1 MIIAHLTTRAI
12 PPFSTGTGI
21 TPKLLLPYR
30 VLSLQIW
37 HTLGLTV
44 FQSIGASNFGANF
57 GLPLLTSHPHAG
69 PPGQFEATSPDLT
82 LNGGFVPKWP

>member
-1 MIIAHLTTRAI
+1 MRIVHLATPAI

-37 HTLGLTV
+37 LALGLAV
-44 FQSIGASNFGANF
+44 FQSIGATNFGANF
-57 GLPLLTSHPHAG
+57 GLPVLTSHPHAG
-69 PPGQFEATSPDLT
+69 PPGQF
-82 LNGGFVPKWP
+82 